1 MCFGEGIMQ
10 LLVLILK
17 RTELAGELMIELAE
31 AGIHGGTMLDS
42 TGMGSVLGDLE
53 DMPMFSLL
61 RSMLDHDGHKQASKT
76 MLFVLE
82 DSEIDKARKVIQKVV
97 GDLSVANSAV
107 MFGLPVTFVEG
118 LGEKKWS

>member
-1 MCFGEGIMQ
+1 MQ

-17 RTELAGELMIELAE
+17 RTELVGKLMVELAE
-31 AGIHGGTMLDS
+31 AGIHGGTMIDS
-42 TGMGSVLGDLE
+42 TGMASVLGDLE

-61 RSMLDHDGHKQASKT
+61 RSMLDHDGHKESSKT

-82 DSEIDKARKVIQKVV
+82 ESEISKARGVIRKVI

>member
-1 MCFGEGIMQ
+1 MQ
-10 LLVLILK
+10 LLVLVLK
-17 RTELAGELMIELAE
+17 RTELVGELMLELAE

-42 TGMGSVLGDLE
+42 TGMASVLGDLD

-61 RSMLDHDGHKQASKT
+61 RSMLNHDGHREASKT

-82 DSEIDKARKVIQKVV
+82 ESEVDKARQVIRNVV

-107 MFGLPVTFVEG
+107 MFGLPVSFVEG

>member
-1 MCFGEGIMQ
+1 MQ

-17 RTELAGELMIELAE
+17 RTELASELMVELAE
-31 AGIHGGTMLDS
+31 AGIHGGTMIDS
-42 TGMGSVLGDLE
+42 TGMGSVLGDLD

-61 RSMLDHDGHKQASKT
+61 RSMLNHDGHKEAGKT

-82 DSEIDKARKVIQKVV
+82 ESEVEKARKVIRSVV

-107 MFGLPVTFVEG
+107 MFGLPISFVEG
-118 LGEKKWS
+118 LGEKKWR